1 MLFAAICLVG
11 VIFSILGGVV
21 WFRNKNIIEGAVMG
35 IVMWFFIHI
44 LVSMGL
50 FVIDKYTVFRAGCGA
65 AAASF
70 AVLVLA
76 IFLRRSKPFRW
87 KHIFRN
93 DMSVKDMLIPLIVSL
108 LALPLVTTKNE
119 FFGMG
124 QDQGVYQTQA
134 ILFMNGDTKRQKDIT
149 EYHDV
154 TDETEKAALAY
165 NIRSRL
171 AGYDIPHADYPDTVY
186 DRSVGP
192 SSGIIHGIPTYS
204 ALLAMWG
211 SIFGMEHMQD
221 FETILFVCLIFVIYF
236 ITRSLKLKK
245 TISACV
251 CALTAVA
258 PVIIWTAKSSLTEIM
273 LTLIPAV
280 FLYFMTDED
289 SKQRWMSIIP
299 VAVFGCYHV
308 SLYTMLPMFIMI
320 YGGMYVFT
328 RERQYAVLM
337 PVTVAGYLAS
347 FFMMKQVQP
356 FYTMNN
362 YSPLF
367 VGGIGVHNITT
378 VVIAVSA
385 AAFVAVIIF
394 DLIVKKLTK
403 KDFSQ
408 KKFLKKA
415 SSSKLFA
422 LLLRLMI
429 ILPCA
434 YIIIKAFMTYSDW
447 KSASYVTLWGFCA
460 NVGFIVM
467 PLAMVSAL
475 IFAKLFAESQQRLV
489 VFIMFFYCILIYSAF
504 LRFEV
509 RYYFYFSRYLAP
521 FIPVGIVFSGIA
533 LDRFGGKLLIPAA
546 AASFL
551 FIARYDAYLVWH
563 KDDTRIEW
571 SVLSDLADFVD
582 ADDCVVISNDYASR
596 LWLPIRS
603 MTGAHVI
610 PEDTEDPDQLDR
622 LAARYGRVMV
632 ITDSDLG
639 EEDYTAIYSNKIHHI
654 EDDMVNTGTIIPMPK
669 SFYSYLEEIHLF
681 SYDKYR
687 FIYTAAGDY
696 TKLSGVS
703 GLEATFCWTD
713 SEEAQVECGL
723 YPGDYDV
730 TLEMGCGIPF
740 EQIGKDKVEVTLL
753 LNGEEIGTQAITQ
766 ENNGQPLHFSAEE
779 DQVLEGENILEIR
792 APLWSASLA
801 NPNDDRELGIAF
813 SSVRFS
819 PAS

>member
-1 MLFAAICLVG
+1 MLFAAICLAG
-11 VIFSILGGVV
+11 VIFSMLCGVV
-21 WFRNKNIIEGAVMG
+21 WFRNKNLIEGVIMG
-35 IVMWFFIHI
+35 TVMWFFVHI
-44 LVSMGL
+44 VVSMGL
-50 FVIDKYTVFRAGCGA
+50 FVIDKYTVFRAGFGA
-65 AAASF
+65 AS
-70 AVLVLA
+70 VSLVLLVLA
-76 IFLRRSKPFRW
+76 VFLRRSKPFRW
-87 KHIFRN
+87 KHIFRH
-93 DMSVKDMLIPLIVSL
+93 DLSLKDMLIPLIISL
-108 LALPLVTTKNE
+108 LALPLVSTKNE

-154 TDETEKAALAY
+154 TSDSERAAFNY
-165 NIRSRL
+165 NIHSKL
-171 AGYDIPHADYPDTVY
+171 AGLDIPHAEYPDTVY
-186 DRSVGP
+186 DRSVGE

-211 SIFGMEHMQD
+211 SIFGMEHMAD
-221 FETILFVCLIFVIYF
+221 FETVLFVCLIFVIYF

-245 TISACV
+245 TTSACV
-251 CALTAVA
+251 CALAALA
-258 PVIIWTAKSSLTEIM
+258 PVIIWTAKSSLTEIL

-308 SLYTMLPMFIMI
+308 SLYTMVPMFIMV

-367 VGGIGVHNITT
+367 VGGINVNNITT
-378 VVIAVSA
+378 VVIIGSA
-385 AAFVAVIIF
+385 AAFAAVIIF

-408 KKFLKKA
+408 RRFLKKA
-415 SSSKLFA
+415 SASKPFGI
-422 LLLRLMI
+422 LLRLLI
-429 ILPCA
+429 ILPCV
-434 YIIIKAFMTYSDW
+434 YIIIKAFRNYSNWDE
-447 KSASYVTLWGFCA
+447 ASHITLWGFCA
-460 NVGFIVM
+460 NVGFFVL
-467 PLAMVSAL
+467 PLAIVFAV
-475 IFAKLFAESQQRLV
+475 IFAKSFAESHQRLV
-489 VFIMFFYCILIYSAF
+489 VFIMFFYCVLVYSAF
-504 LRFEV
+504 LRPEIQ
-509 RYYFYFSRYLAP
+509 YYFYYSRYLAP
-521 FIPVGIVFSGIA
+521 FIPVGLIFSGLA
-533 LDRFGGKLLIPAA
+533 LDRFGGKLFIPAA

-551 FIARYDAYLVWH
+551 LTARYDAYLMWH
-563 KDDTRIEW
+563 KDDTRMEW
-571 SVLSDLADFVD
+571 SVLSDLTDFVEEG
-582 ADDCVVISNDYASR
+582 DCVVISNDYAQK

-603 MTGAHVI
+603 MTGAHVY
-610 PEDTEDPDQLDR
+610 PEDTEDPEQLDR

-632 ITDSDLG
+632 LTKDILG
-639 EEDYTAIYSNKIHHI
+639 EEDYTSIYSNRIHHI
-654 EDDMVNTGTIIPMPK
+654 EDDMVNTGTLIPMPK
-669 SFYSYLEEIHLF
+669 FFYSFVEEIHLY

-687 FIYTAAGDY
+687 FIYTAEGDY
-696 TKLSGVS
+696 SKMSGFGPLEVS
-703 GLEATFCWTD
+703 FCWTD

-723 YPGDYDV
+723 YPGDYDI
-730 TLEMGCGIPF
+730 TMEMGCGIPLDK
-740 EQIGKDKVEVTLL
+740 IGKDKIEVTLL

-766 ENNGQPLHFSAEE
+766 ENNGQPLRFTAEE

-792 APLWSASLA
+792 SPLWSASLS
-801 NPNDDRELGIAF
+801 NPNDDRELGIPV

-819 PAS
+819 PVA